1 MTWKD
6 NIKKRYDADTLDEQV
21 GKMIKE
27 FTHSG
32 NVELWDMVE
41 TYNSNNEK
49 VNDVLKELDIEEIF
63 DEMIEQIEKLEKTM
77 KEVHSL
83 IKQEKD

>member
-6 NIKKRYDADTLDEQV
+6 DIKKRYDTDTLDEQV

-27 FTHSG
+27 FTQSG

-49 VNDVLKELDIEEIF
+49 LNDILEDLDIEKVF
-63 DEMIEQIEKLEKTM
+63 DEMIEQIEQLEKTM

-83 IKQEKD
+83 IRQEKD

>member
-1 MTWKD
+1 
-6 NIKKRYDADTLDEQV
+6 
-21 GKMIKE
+21 MIKE
-27 FTHSG
+27 FTQSG

-49 VNDVLKELDIEEIF
+49 LNDILEDLDIEKVF
-63 DEMIEQIEKLEKTM
+63 DEMIEQIEQLEKTM

-83 IKQEKD
+83 IRQEKD

>member
-1 MTWKD
+1 MTWKET
-6 NIKKRYDADTLDEQV
+6 IKKRYDADTLDEQV

-27 FTHSG
+27 FMATR

-41 TYNSNNEK
+41 NYNSNDEEL
-49 VNDVLKELDIEEIF
+49 NDILKDLDIEEIF

-83 IKQEKD
+83 IRQEKD